1 MSLGCLERWLL
12 LDALDIYQDFPE
24 LAELRCD
31 DFGRDGSVSVLLSA
45 EEDEVRTHGEPLTV
59 PELGHA
65 QLGGHVLVRHLVSDT
80 PSHVHDLGAGLDSID
95 YCSEVKSHYST
106 TGELSHCKD
115 KDFKLLG
122 FKESQWCRSCAA
134 IH

>member
-1 MSLGCLERWLL
+1 MSLGCMERWLL
-12 LDALDIYQDFPE
+12 LDALEIYQDFPE
-24 LAELRCD
+24 LTKLRCD
-31 DFGRDGSVSVLLSA
+31 DFSRDGSVSVLLSA

-95 YCSEVKSHYST
+95 YCRVVNSH
-106 TGELSHCKD
+106 
-115 KDFKLLG
+115 
-122 FKESQWCRSCAA
+122 
-134 IH
+134 